1 MTTHSKA
8 ERGNYHGTNV
18 ARHFV
23 TATTFSSHSLCHF
36 LNPSVIKKS
45 FMGLHLQQMAP
56 LVLDNSLLYFLLLKK
71 KFLFFKTRH
80 FSSRISSAIFTSDGA
95 SLCFFTFGSCSLKK
109 RKGQITTFFIK
120 NIIMRVL

>member
-56 LVLDNSLLYFLLLKK
+56 LVLDFPAV
-71 KFLFFKTRH
+71 FF
-80 FSSRISSAIFTSDGA
+80 
-95 SLCFFTFGSCSLKK
+95 
-109 RKGQITTFFIK
+109 ITQEKVSVFQNKTFFIQDK
-120 NIIMRVL
+120 FCHLYV